1 MLYKK
6 HIFVCTNQRSEGTRP
21 SCGEAHGL
29 ALVAALKKAIKDK
42 GLNTEVR
49 AQKAGCLDI
58 CEYGPSLVV
67 YPDGVFYQHV
77 SLADVEEI
85 VTEHIENDR
94 VVERLKLR
102 LEKKTD

>member
-29 ALVAALKKAIKDK
+29 ALITAFKKAIKDK
-42 GLNTEVR
+42 GLNAEVR
-49 AQKAGCLDI
+49 AQKSGCLNV